1 MLVLALTP
9 VLVPVPVPVPVLV
22 LVLVH
27 RKPQGATPKH
37 RHRQVMQRQAVT
49 QQHHQPWC
57 PRKGGPGPLACGSK
71 AENKLANSTGSCTAF
86 TCWHRNTGTVR
97 KAVLCAGGAHLP
109 CAHGVLTCAPHRV
122 ARVGTAH
129 GGGFVR
135 QAR

>member
-1 MLVLALTP
+1 MLVLALA
-9 VLVPVPVPVPVLV
+9 PVPVLVPVLV
-22 LVLVH
+22 LVLVQ
-27 RKPQGATPKH
+27 RKPQRATPKH
-37 RHRQVMQRQAVT
+37 WHRQVMQRQAVT